1 MTSVI
6 CVVVCSF
13 NCCNLYVHNIN
24 VTFAFLASV
33 YFDQTLVLKTLY
45 ILFWS
50 MVYWILSSKHQD
62 IYIACLL
69 HETKKKIGTIL

>member
-62 IYIACLL
+62 IYI
-69 HETKKKIGTIL
+69 HVYYMKQKRK